1 MVEPKPGEPWP
12 SLLKYGNASIL
23 PTKPPG
29 PSKST
34 KRVPN
39 TYQCFCM
46 LNFVHLKRCAQRW
59 KEKKDN
65 NSGQMSCLIIVFFK
79 KVNCRES

>member
-46 LNFVHLKRCAQRW
+46 LNFVLRDG
-59 KEKKDN
+59 KKKKT
-65 NSGQMSCLIIVFFK
+65 IIVAK
-79 KVNCRES
+79 CLV